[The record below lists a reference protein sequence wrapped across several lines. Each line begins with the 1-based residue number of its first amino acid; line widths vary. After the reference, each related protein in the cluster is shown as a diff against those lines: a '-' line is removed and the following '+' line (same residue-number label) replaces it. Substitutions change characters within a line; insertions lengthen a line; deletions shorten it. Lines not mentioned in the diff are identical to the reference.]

1 MSFHQFHDGW
11 MSGLQETEVFY
22 LGPNIPLADED
33 DEEEESSQHVAAVND
48 SKEDL
53 NRTIDLA
60 TLNKMFVDDVMGAFN
75 SPRNSKNKKNLCV
88 KNLQN
93 DVKSK

>member
-1 MSFHQFHDGW
+1 MFD
-11 MSGLQETEVFY
+11 
-22 LGPNIPLADED
+22 LGPNILFADED
-33 DEEEESSQHVAAVND
+33 DKQEESSQHVAAVND

-60 TLNKMFVDDVMGAFN
+60 TLNKLFVDDVMGAFN
-75 SPRNSKNKKNLCV
+75 SPRNSNNKKNLCV

-93 DVKSK
+93 DVQSK